1 MTRKGS
7 QIRVLLLPPFRKTSK
22 SLAWMFF
29 CGSQNRLFEAKRKK
43 SQFAK
48 LPPFRKT
55 SKSLAWMFFCG
66 SKNRLFEAKPKKSQ
80 FAKFPPFEQLH
91 IQQVATLHNST

>member
-22 SLAWMFF
+22 SLAWKFF

-55 SKSLAWMFFCG
+55 SKSLAWKFFLWESEQAFRG
-66 SKNRLFEAKPKKSQ
+66 EAEEKPI
-80 FAKFPPFEQLH
+80 PHTPT
-91 IQQVATLHNST
+91 I